1 MERLG
6 ASRKKLNAHRELQ
19 TGAAMEDRGSCV
31 QPTEKFCVRRGR
43 AGDGRWPTRRKL
55 DAERGQ
61 ACWILDSAAGFA
73 DDGVGRRVGLLGA
86 VAVVER
92 APPEKTPGMRT
103 QAQRENEM
111 GLRNCRSA
119 TFCFSVI

>member
-1 MERLG
+1 VCPPSSSAKTGVGSHASCSKILTAGSQNHRRTSLG
-6 ASRKKLNAHRELQ
+6 S
-19 TGAAMEDRGSCV
+19 D
-31 QPTEKFCVRRGR
+31 
-43 AGDGRWPTRRKL
+43 TR
-55 DAERGQ
+55 
-61 ACWILDSAAGFA
+61 CWILDSAAGFA